1 HYLDNSATTQVWPE
15 VADLVREVLVERYG
29 NPSSLH
35 SKGLEAELLMK
46 SAAADLARI
55 LNCAPE
61 ELYFTSGGTE
71 ANNRAILSGY
81 ESRRRRATGVV
92 TTAFEHSSVLEPV
105 QYLAERQGAQAVFV
119 APDGEGHIRRAD
131 VLERVDE
138 NTALVSLM

>member
-1 HYLDNSATTQVWPE
+1 MPIIYLDHAATTP
-15 VADLVREVLVERYG
+15 VLPAAAQAALAAMTQDFG

-46 SAAADLARI
+46 AAAADLARI

-71 ANNRAILSGY
+71 ANNWAILSGY
-81 ESRRRRATGVV
+81 ESRRRRATGVI

-119 APDGEGHIRRAD
+119 APDGEGRRWP
-131 VLERVDE
+131 LTSSGPTTRL
-138 NTALVSLM
+138 T

>member
-1 HYLDNSATTQVWPE
+1 MPREHYLDNSATTQVWPE

-61 ELYFTSGGTE
+61 EL
-71 ANNRAILSGY
+71 
-81 ESRRRRATGVV
+81 
-92 TTAFEHSSVLEPV
+92 
-105 QYLAERQGAQAVFV
+105 
-119 APDGEGHIRRAD
+119 
-131 VLERVDE
+131 
-138 NTALVSLM
+138 